1 MADRAKAVGQ
11 LSSRPPP
18 LCHARA
24 GWRDIRH
31 LGMHKAVEQEVV
43 VTDLRENDFAGLVE
57 PRLGYLKKMS
67 SEAAATRVN
76 FT

>member
-1 MADRAKAVGQ
+1 
-11 LSSRPPP
+11 
-18 LCHARA
+18 
-24 GWRDIRH
+24 
-31 LGMHKAVEQEVV
+31 MHKAVEQEVV